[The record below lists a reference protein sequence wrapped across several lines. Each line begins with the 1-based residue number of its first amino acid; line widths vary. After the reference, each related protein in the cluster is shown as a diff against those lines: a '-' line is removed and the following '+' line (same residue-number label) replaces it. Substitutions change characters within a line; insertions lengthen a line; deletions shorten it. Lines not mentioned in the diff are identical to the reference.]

1 MLDAAPPDPPGP
13 GRRGQAASG
22 HRGRR
27 PGVDVKPGSVKQ
39 ARLEAGL
46 SLGQVASGVVSRTA
60 IYFVETGKSRP
71 SMETLRL
78 IADRTGQPLDYF
90 LSSPSTMEARSS
102 PQTTEIERLIA
113 TGDARGAIA
122 AGHAMLERQLDTD
135 VVAKVHYLLANAHL
149 RLTQAGEG
157 RRHAATARA
166 HFEQTGDVLMIAEC
180 LRNEASAAYLTQD
193 PTALALAVRGLELC
207 RSLEPVP
214 RITEAALLGVLG
226 SVHAASQNWPAAI
239 DAYEQAIAAGDVV
252 TDLRRLSLMYGG
264 LGLAYQ
270 EVGQL
275 DHALHYA
282 QRALTLQE
290 TLNER
295 VSLAGSENNL
305 GLILLKRGDLVGAQ
319 AHITRSLRLFEEA
332 GVDAGRANVLLS
344 LCELANARSQFHEA
358 QRFAGQALDVA
369 ERSGEPATAAESH
382 MWLGRLA
389 AAHND
394 ERTVDAEFALALAT
408 LGELG
413 ATERLR
419 RCHITYAEILESRG
433 DLAAANEHLRR
444 AIGGM
449 REGSSQYELRESR
462 AARA

>member
-1 MLDAAPPDPPGP
+1 
-13 GRRGQAASG
+13 
-22 HRGRR
+22 
-27 PGVDVKPGSVKQ
+27 VDVKPGSVKQ

-46 SLGQVASGVVSRTA
+46 SLGQVAGGVVSRTA

-78 IADRTGQPLDYF
+78 IADRTGRPLDYF
-90 LSSPSTMEARSS
+90 LSRPSTMEARSS
-102 PQTTEIERLIA
+102 PITTEMERLIA
-113 TGDARGAIA
+113 TGDAHAALA
-122 AGHAMLERQLDTD
+122 AGQAMLEQLLDPDAT
-135 VVAKVHYLLANAHL
+135 AKVHYLLANAHL
-149 RLTQAGEG
+149 RLTQAADG
-157 RRHAATARA
+157 RRHAAIARV
-166 HFEQTGDVLMIAEC
+166 HFEHIGDTLMTAEC

-193 PTALALAVRGLELC
+193 PGALALAQRGLELC
-207 RSLEPVP
+207 RSLDPVP
-214 RITEAALLGVLG
+214 RITEAALLVVLG
-226 SVHAASQNWPAAI
+226 GVHATSQDWPAAI
-239 DAYEQAIAAGDVV
+239 QAYEQAIAAADVV

-275 DHALHYA
+275 DQAAHFA
-282 QRALTLQE
+282 QRALTLHE
-290 TLNER
+290 TLSDR

-305 GLILLKRGDLVGAQ
+305 GLILLKRGDLAGAQ

-344 LCELANARSQFHEA
+344 LCELSNARSQFHEA
-358 QRFAGQALDVA
+358 ERFAGQALEVA
-369 ERSGEPATAAESH
+369 ERSGEPATVAESH

-389 AAHND
+389 AARND
-394 ERTVDAEFALALAT
+394 DRTVDAEFTVALAG

-444 AIGGM
+444 AIGSM
-449 REGSSQYELRESR
+449 RAGSSQYELRESR

>member
-1 MLDAAPPDPPGP
+1 MLDAAPPDPPVP
-13 GRRGQAASG
+13 GRRGQAAPG

-78 IADRTGQPLDYF
+78 IADRTGRSLDYF
-90 LSSPSTMEARSS
+90 LSRPSTMEARSS
-102 PQTTEIERLIA
+102 PITTEMERLIA
-113 TGDARGAIA
+113 TGDARAAIA
-122 AGHAMLERQLDTD
+122 AGHAILERQLDPDAT
-135 VVAKVHYLLANAHL
+135 AKVHYFLANAHL
-149 RLTQAGEG
+149 RLTHAAEG
-157 RRHAATARA
+157 RHHAAIARA
-166 HFEQTGDVLMIAEC
+166 HFEQIGDVLMTAEC

-193 PTALALAVRGLELC
+193 PGALALASRGLELC
-207 RSLEPVP
+207 RSLDPVP
-214 RITEAALLGVLG
+214 RITEAALLVVLG
-226 SVHAASQNWPAAI
+226 GVHATSQDWPAAI

-275 DHALHYA
+275 DQAAHFA
-282 QRALTLQE
+282 QRALTLHE
-290 TLNER
+290 TLSDR

-305 GLILLKRGDLVGAQ
+305 GLILLKRGDLAGAQ

-344 LCELANARSQFHEA
+344 LCELSHARSQFHEA
-358 QRFAGQALDVA
+358 ERFAGRALEVA
-369 ERSGEPATAAESH
+369 ERSREPATAAESH

-389 AAHND
+389 ATRND
-394 ERTVDAEFALALAT
+394 DRTVDAEFAEALAA
-408 LGELG
+408 LSGLG

-433 DLAAANEHLRR
+433 DLATANDHLRR
-444 AIGGM
+444 AIGSM
-449 REGSSQYELRESR
+449 RAGASQYELRESR
-462 AARA
+462 AVRA